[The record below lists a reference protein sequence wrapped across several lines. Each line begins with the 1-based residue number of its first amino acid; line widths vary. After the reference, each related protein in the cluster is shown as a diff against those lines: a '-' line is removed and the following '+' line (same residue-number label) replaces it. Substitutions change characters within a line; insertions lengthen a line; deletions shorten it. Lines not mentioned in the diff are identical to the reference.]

1 MTIEE
6 KLAEA
11 DFFRNMLNEA
21 CNDKSGDQIRK
32 LFEIRC
38 YYSAYLSSSISVY
51 DYVLYHA
58 NRVFN
63 LGLQDEEYW
72 DNKKFRKEAEEKDN
86 KDALNFIEWFDSRVL
101 LEKEMIIGNAFAKS
115 RRINTHKR
123 STYTIGFDPKVTK
136 IGKKADGSPDPELI
150 LMDPNIFLMV
160 EGFEQ
165 LKIDDACDTHFSTMQ
180 KFVEDS
186 YEQIERIQTESI
198 AYKKFF

>member
-1 MTIEE
+1 MTVEE

-21 CNDKSGDQIRK
+21 CNDKSGDQTRK
-32 LFEIRC
+32 LFKIGC

-72 DNKKFRKEAEEKDN
+72 NNKKFRKEAEEKDN
-86 KDALNFIEWFDSRVL
+86 KEALKFIDWFDSRVEQ
-101 LEKEMIIGNAFAKS
+101 EKGMIIGNAFGKS

-123 STYTIGFDPKVTK
+123 ATYTIGFDPKVTN
-136 IGKKADGSPDPELI
+136 IGKRADGSPDPESI

-160 EGFEQ
+160 EEFEQ
-165 LKIDDACDTHFSTMQ
+165 LKIDDACDAHFSTMQ
-180 KFVEDS
+180 NFVKDS
-186 YEQIERIQTESI
+186 NEQIERIQTESI
-198 AYKKFF
+198 AYKKFL